1 MAEELVFYSNLT
13 DEEIHERFKDYDYS
27 AALRESLQEMLE
39 NECRLRGKPVP
50 KLEDLEP
57 VASANDIGYSSFQDP
72 RLQPP
77 EYDEPEEESIEELI
91 EFSFDEIVHIDQDGR
106 WTYEDQTYAFAAN
119 PMEPDGNW
127 YTEQDGIL
135 FRHVTDVVED
145 LDSIM
150 EPNMPMAPGTYR
162 ISGDAELH
170 YTVNGVFIYRKYY
183 DDNDF
188 DQMIDT
194 DNINVELKRNESYIK
209 NFQIHKV

>member
-13 DEEIHERFKDYDYS
+13 DEEIHERFKNYDYS

-91 EFSFDEIVHIDQDGR
+91 EFSFDEIVHIDQDGS

-119 PMEPDGNW
+119 PNDPDGKW
-127 YTEQDGIL
+127 YTEQDNIL
-135 FRHVTDVVED
+135 FRDVTDVVED

-150 EPNMPMAPGTYR
+150 EPNMPMAAGTYR

-170 YTVNGVFIYRKYY
+170 YTIHGVFVYRKYY
-183 DDNDF
+183 DENDF